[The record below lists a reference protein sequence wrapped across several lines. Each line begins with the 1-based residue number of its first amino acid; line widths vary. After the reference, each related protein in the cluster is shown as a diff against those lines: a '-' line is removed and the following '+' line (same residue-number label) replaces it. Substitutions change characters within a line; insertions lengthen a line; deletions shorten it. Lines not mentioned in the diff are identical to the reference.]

1 MNTVMQKMA
10 KFPGM
15 LTTYAYNE
23 QTGWILLDRLSGQIV
38 LSVQHAVGVSNPT
51 GQVRPWPA

>member
-23 QTGWILLDRLSGQIV
+23 QTGWIGFLDR
-38 LSVQHAVGVSNPT
+38 
-51 GQVRPWPA
+51 